1 VFSKVASAKSFRDT
15 SYQARRALKDKNQR
29 GHTQKRINNHRHSF
43 EGAISDHQE
52 QGLGGFDIIGIF
64 EVNLFTM

>member
-1 VFSKVASAKSFRDT
+1 LRPQSRFGTRPIKLGEHLRTSIKGDT
-15 SYQARRALKDKNQR
+15 LN
-29 GHTQKRINNHRHSF
+29 KRINNRRHSF